1 MPTPTYTPIQVML
14 TLAFIADAGA
24 TIEGTDCQTAHHLYN
39 QINHYLETMDTVKG
53 NWDLVWGPAVFKF
66 PLIAK
71 LRDNTVFVAQ
81 NTKDKSQY
89 ALALSGTNP
98 YELTDWLFED
108 FLVAGT
114 LPWGYGKPPG
124 GARISLSAGL
134 SLGVL
139 HNLKP
144 CPGLPQENVSLTDFF
159 NQQAGLTSLIVTGHS
174 LGGEMASTAAL
185 WLADTQGLLWDK
197 KKKAKVSAYC
207 YAGPTAGNTQWVNY
221 FHERLGDNAH
231 RIWNSLDVAPCV
243 WQVSTLEQVPH
254 LYLPQIKP
262 PIWAKP
268 LLDTIIL
275 SVKDKKYTQ
284 FPDVKQDKQPLIS
297 QVNTAAGYNTFLAQ
311 AIYQHIEAYHKILKV
326 PALEPL
332 MSALRAKA
340 KPPTVG

>member
-1 MPTPTYTPIQVML
+1 MPTYTPIQVML
-14 TLAFIADAGA
+14 TLAFIADSGA
-24 TIEGTDCQTAHHLYN
+24 TLEGNDCEVEHHLYN
-39 QINHYLETMDTVKG
+39 QINHYLESMDPVKG
-53 NWDLVWGPAVFKF
+53 QWNLVWGPAVFKF

-71 LRDNTVFVAQ
+71 LRDNTVYVVQ

-114 LPWGYGKPPG
+114 LPWDYGKRPA

-134 SLGVL
+134 SLSIL

-144 CPGLPQENVSLTDFF
+144 CQGLPGAGVRLTDFF
-159 NQQAGLTSLIVTGHS
+159 KEQTGLTSLTVTGHS

-185 WLADTQGLLWDK
+185 WLADTQGEQWDMQ
-197 KKKAKVSAYC
+197 KKAKVSAYC
-207 YAGPTAGNTQWVNY
+207 YAGPTAGNSQWANY

-231 RIWNSLDVAPCV
+231 RIWNSLDVAPRV
-243 WQVSTLEQVPH
+243 WEVSTLEQIPH

-275 SVKDKKYTQ
+275 SVKDKNYTQ
-284 FPDVKQDKQPLIS
+284 IPAVKQDKQPLIS
-297 QVNTAAGYNTFLAQ
+297 QVNTAPDYNTFLAQ
-311 AIYQHIEAYHKILKV
+311 AVYQHIDAYHKLLNV
-326 PALEPL
+326 PALEDL
-332 MSALRAKA
+332 TATLRAKA
-340 KPPTVG
+340 KPANLA